1 MLLVLSLTLPGPRPE
16 DNLEYFVCFS
26 ESFVIFHFVNLDVKF
41 PFFKLMYG
49 VRN

>member
-1 MLLVLSLTLPGPRPE
+1 MLFVLSLTVPSPRSE
-16 DNLEYFVCFS
+16 YNLGYFVWFS

-41 PFFKLMYG
+41 PFFKLMYR